1 VGIVK
6 KSNSERT
13 TASESA
19 GRDIVPRE
27 QIPADIVKYL
37 QEIDQLSVLSEGLS
51 KDQLLKLSNVVKVYS
66 MGAAATVIQTCNVN
80 CTSFSRCPLA
90 VIDRAPIGSICP
102 IESQLYSQL
111 LEDYKRAVAQ
121 KIASIE
127 SIKEIESDP
136 IILSL
141 ISQAVE
147 IDIFQLRVNAQ
158 IATAGLVVDVP
169 VLASDDGIQYVLQET
184 AASKMKRDLNARK
197 DKVLRQLLA
206 TPEMVQKVK
215 SLSKTNTITDQKRL
229 AMDRANEI
237 LHSGEIELSDPD
249 DDKET
254 LKSI

>member
-6 KSNSERT
+6 KSDTEKEPKTGS
-13 TASESA
+13 
-19 GRDIVPRE
+19 GRDLVLRE
-27 QIPADIVKYL
+27 HIPAEVVKYL
-37 QEIDQLSVLSEGLS
+37 QDIDQLGVLAEGLS
-51 KDQLLKLSNVVKVYS
+51 KDQLIKLENVVKVYS
-66 MGAAATVIQTCNVN
+66 LGAAATVIQTCNTS

-90 VIDRAPIGSICP
+90 VIDRAPIGKICP
-102 IESQLYSQL
+102 IETQLYTQL

-158 IATAGLVVDVP
+158 IATAGLVNDVP
-169 VLASDDGIQYVLQET
+169 VLASDNGIEYVLQET

-215 SLSKTNTITDQKRL
+215 SLSKINTITDQKRL
-229 AMDRANEI
+229 AMNRANEI
-237 LHSGEIELSDPD
+237 LHSGEIDQD
-249 DDKET
+249 DDSET
-254 LKSI
+254 IKTI